1 MMQQSSSGAR
11 RRLAA
16 TCCAGVLTMAGS
28 LVALPASFADQE
40 SEQQPPPPQE
50 VTDAMLAD
58 SVTQYDPEDSITAY
72 DIQRSIEELGD
83 AESDDDNVII
93 LEADILFEAMQWQ
106 MSTPAEDRIAEL
118 IDEVPDGAQLD
129 VHGHTDSRPMPPD
142 HELDN
147 QQLSEYRAQ
156 AVADALADTRPD
168 LEFDVEGFGHSQPA
182 VTEDPDDP
190 ETFTANRR
198 VEIRFEE

>member
-1 MMQQSSSGAR
+1 MMQQSASGAR

-28 LVALPASFADQE
+28 LGALPASFADQE

-118 IDEVPDGAQLD
+118 IDEEIG
-129 VHGHTDSRPMPPD
+129 
-142 HELDN
+142 
-147 QQLSEYRAQ
+147 RA
-156 AVADALADTRPD
+156 
-168 LEFDVEGFGHSQPA
+168 H
-182 VTEDPDDP
+182 
-190 ETFTANRR
+190 
-198 VEIRFEE
+198 